1 VEKYLVH
8 WKRFM
13 AEYDIWIK
21 RENLGNAKKIL
32 EEFEGRMN
40 VEVRRQEKLD
50 MAEEQDFIYSKNV
63 VWVGQWKI

>member
-13 AEYDIWIK
+13 AEHDIWIK
-21 RENLGNAKKIL
+21 RENLGNAKKVL

-40 VEVRRQEKLD
+40 TEVRRQEKLD
-50 MAEEQDFIYSKNV
+50 MTEEQNFIYSKDIV
-63 VWVGQWKI
+63 